1 MQLLGQLIK
10 ERPKMQ
16 LSIVGC
22 PDKQHF
28 RPYVKRAAIFY
39 AQELMSPRMLE
50 NIFIRIKF
58 KKIDAHGY
66 ASVTEFS
73 PSNKPR
79 QFEIEI
85 HPGIGA
91 KEILK
96 TLAHEMVHIKQYATG
111 DMNVNCTRW
120 KGSKVESPDYWTE
133 PWEIEAYG
141 TQPGLWVK
149 FAKKEKLWEVFKGV
163 SDPDSPIEIE
173 EGNVAITKQQLKIKE
188 AQEDLDKAQKKLNKL
203 R

>member
-1 MQLLGQLIK
+1 
-10 ERPKMQ
+10 MQ

-22 PDKQHF
+22 PDKKRF

-39 AQELMSPRMLE
+39 AEQLMSPRVLE

-58 KKIDAHGY
+58 NSKIDAHGY

-73 PSNKPR
+73 PTYKPR
-79 QFEIEI
+79 QFEIEL

-96 TLAHEMVHIKQYATG
+96 TLAHEMVHIKQYAMG
-111 DMNVNCTRW
+111 DMNINGTRW
-120 KGSKVESPDYWTE
+120 MGSRVDEPDYWVQ

-149 FAKKEKLWEVFKGV
+149 FAKEEKLWEVFEDCQ
-163 SDPDSPIEIE
+163 DPDGEIE
-173 EGNVAITKQQLKIKE
+173 NEPLGWK
-188 AQEDLDKAQKKLNKL
+188 
-203 R
+203 

>member
-1 MQLLGQLIK
+1 
-10 ERPKMQ
+10 MQ

-22 PDKQHF
+22 PDKIRF
-28 RPYVKRAAIFY
+28 RPYVKKAAQFY
-39 AQELMSPRMLE
+39 AEQLMSPRMLE
-50 NIFIRIKF
+50 NIFIRVKF
-58 KKIDAHGY
+58 KKINAHGY

-96 TLAHEMVHIKQYATG
+96 TLAHEMVHIKQYAMG

-120 KGSKVESPDYWTE
+120 KGTKVKSPDYWTE

-141 TQPGLWVK
+141 MQPGLWTK
-149 FAKKEKLWEVFKGV
+149 FAIQEKLWEVFEGV
-163 SDPDSPIEIE
+163 DNPETEIISE
-173 EGNVAITKQQLKIKE
+173 PLGW
-188 AQEDLDKAQKKLNKL
+188 

>member
-1 MQLLGQLIK
+1 MSGNGDMQLLGQSITR
-10 ERPKMQ
+10 RPKMQ

-22 PDKQHF
+22 PDKQQF
-28 RPYVKRAAIFY
+28 LPYVKRAAVFY
-39 AQELMSPRMLE
+39 AEELISLKMLE

-58 KKIDAHGY
+58 NKKIDAHGY
-66 ASVTEFS
+66 ASVLEFS

-96 TLAHEMVHIKQYATG
+96 TLAHEMVHVKQYVLG
-111 DMNVNCTRW
+111 DVNIRLTRW
-120 KGSKVESPDYWTE
+120 KGSKVETPDYWTE

-141 TQPGLWVK
+141 MQPGLWVK
-149 FAKKEKLWEVFKGV
+149 FAKQEKLWEVFADV
-163 SDPDSPIEIE
+163 NNPDAPIEE
-173 EGNVAITKQQLKIKE
+173 VELGWK
-188 AQEDLDKAQKKLNKL
+188 
-203 R
+203 

>member
-1 MQLLGQLIK
+1 
-10 ERPKMQ
+10 MQ

-22 PDKQHF
+22 PDKKLF
-28 RPYVKRAAIFY
+28 RPYVKRAVIFY
-39 AQELMSPRMLE
+39 AEQLMSPRMLE

-58 KKIDAHGY
+58 NKKLDAHGY

-96 TLAHEMVHIKQYATG
+96 TLAHEMVHIKQYAIG
-111 DMNVNCTRW
+111 DMNVSCTRW
-120 KGSKVESPDYWTE
+120 KGSRVETPDYWTE

-141 TQPGLWVK
+141 TQPGLWNKFVK
-149 FAKKEKLWEVFKGV
+149 EEKLWEVFSRV
-163 SDPDSPIEIE
+163 DDPDSPIVSEPL
-173 EGNVAITKQQLKIKE
+173 GWK
-188 AQEDLDKAQKKLNKL
+188 
-203 R
+203 

>member
-173 EGNVAITKQQLKIKE
+173 ELCWK
-188 AQEDLDKAQKKLNKL
+188 
-203 R
+203 